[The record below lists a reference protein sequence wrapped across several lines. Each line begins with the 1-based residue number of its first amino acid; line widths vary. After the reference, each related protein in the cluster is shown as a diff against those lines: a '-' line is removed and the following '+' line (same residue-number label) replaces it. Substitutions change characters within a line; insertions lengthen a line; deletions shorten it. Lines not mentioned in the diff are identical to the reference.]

1 MMKSKPVVS
10 VILAVVFAGCAVHG
24 PARPGPQ
31 ADDGSGAVVANAWYA
46 PGRAILCGT
55 SALLAGLVMTITFG
69 NLYDSASTFMHGACS
84 GPWTLD
90 AEDIRNAVP

>member
-1 MMKSKPVVS
+1 MKSKTVMS

-31 ADDGSGAVVANAWYA
+31 ADDRTGADVANAWYA
-46 PGRAILCGT
+46 PGRAIVCGT
-55 SALLAGLVMTITFG
+55 SALLAGLVMTLTLG
-69 NLYDSASTFMHGACS
+69 NLYDSASEFMHGACS

-90 AEDIRNAVP
+90 PGDIRNAVP